1 MLSLFLEMT
10 EVGKESALASQAN
23 PESVRLFKRPRAR
36 AAPSYLRYEPVTR
49 CHYASRMRSWS
60 HQVKH
65 MSNRELER
73 LSTERG

>member
-36 AAPSYLRYEPVTR
+36 AAPSYLRYVNQLRVAITR
-49 CHYASRMRSWS
+49 HGCEAG
-60 HQVKH
+60 VIK
-65 MSNRELER
+65 
-73 LSTERG
+73 

>member
-36 AAPSYLRYEPVTR
+36 AAPSIYAMNQLRVAITR
-49 CHYASRMRSWS
+49 HGWEAGVIR
-60 HQVKH
+60 
-65 MSNRELER
+65 
-73 LSTERG
+73 